1 MKHFRSIE
9 AVQAASE
16 EELSQV
22 PGMNRAAAESVY
34 RFFRSSETLPTR
46 MTTIRIYGMM
56 NLF

>member
-22 PGMNRAAAESVY
+22 PGMNRAAKCVPVLSQQ
-34 RFFRSSETLPTR
+34 RNLPTR